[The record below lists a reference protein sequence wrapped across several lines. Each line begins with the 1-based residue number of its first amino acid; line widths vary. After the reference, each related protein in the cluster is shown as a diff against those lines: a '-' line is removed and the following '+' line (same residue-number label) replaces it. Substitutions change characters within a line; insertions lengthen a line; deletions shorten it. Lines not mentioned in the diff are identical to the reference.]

1 MLIRSVQPRVR
12 RVLYGRRFTFI
23 MPTILKV
30 YSSHTSSPVVCN
42 VINFA
47 CRQFL
52 LLHRNPF
59 VLQVGPLLLLLLLLE
74 NLWFPFKIVKA
85 FFNLVFYITCK
96 FR

>member
-1 MLIRSVQPRVR
+1 
-12 RVLYGRRFTFI
+12 

-30 YSSHTSSPVVCN
+30 YSSNMSNPIICS

-59 VLQVGPLLLLLLLLE
+59 VLQVTVTVSLAASLYSTDEPHMHSAKDG
-74 NLWFPFKIVKA
+74 
-85 FFNLVFYITCK
+85 
-96 FR
+96 